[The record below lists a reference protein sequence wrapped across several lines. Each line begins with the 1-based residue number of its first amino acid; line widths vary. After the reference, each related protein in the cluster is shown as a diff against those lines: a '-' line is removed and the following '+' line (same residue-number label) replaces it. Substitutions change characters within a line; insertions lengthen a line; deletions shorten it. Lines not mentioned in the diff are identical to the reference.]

1 MGILGIL
8 CVLGGL
14 ALGAGL
20 LMNLLPEPML
30 AFVPLEQDTLLLSAL
45 TLVVM
50 GVILLIGRAILAA
63 QSSLQQGLN
72 SIPAELRNLEE
83 KVDAL
88 QISAKHSIQEFTPE
102 DKFEEYNGYEI
113 YYKNRFFYIRDVNAK
128 FFTWEG
134 AESWID
140 RTEKYGQTASLT
152 GCEYC

>member
-14 ALGAGL
+14 GLGAGL

-30 AFVPLEQDTLLLSAL
+30 AFVTLEQDTLILSAL
-45 TLVVM
+45 TLIVM
-50 GVILLIGRAILAA
+50 GVILLVGRAILTT
-63 QSSLQQGLN
+63 QSSLQEGLN

-88 QISAKHSIQEFTPE
+88 QISAKHSIQEFAPE
-102 DKFEEYNGYEI
+102 DKVEEYNGYEI

-128 FFTWEG
+128 FFTLEG

-140 RTEKYGQTASLT
+140 RTEKLRPNSESYRM
-152 GCEYC
+152 